1 MGIHGKQIGSYEVG
15 TKDPTLDNY
24 KLLLSAVIEQ
34 AVKDYMGFDYRK
46 GLELVNA
53 DLTGEQEAKL
63 RGRARSYMDAVRFF
77 KSPQY
82 EYYIGTIGLDLPGD
96 ALMAELDRQKLEK
109 KSRKKHKRAK
119 AV

>member
-24 KLLLSAVIEQ
+24 KLLLSAIIEK
-34 AVKDYMGFDYRK
+34 AVDDYKNFDYKK

-77 KSPQY
+77 KGPQY
-82 EYYIGTIGLDLPGD
+82 EYYAETIGIELSGED
-96 ALMAELDRQKLEK
+96 LMAELDRQKLEK
-109 KSRKKHKRAK
+109 RRHRKAT

>member
-24 KLLLSAVIEQ
+24 KLLLSAIIEK
-34 AVKDYMGFDYRK
+34 AVDDYKNFNYKK

-77 KSPQY
+77 KGPQY
-82 EYYIGTIGLDLPGD
+82 EYYSETIGIELSGED
-96 ALMAELDRQKLEK
+96 LMAELDRQKLEK
-109 KSRKKHKRAK
+109 RRHRKAK
-119 AV
+119 VS